1 MMYKE
6 NIGVLKRSDIHVLSC
21 YALIPTKQE
30 KSLHWLITVLS
41 AGWWDNCLCLG
52 IVWVDIIASDI
63 KLSSLK
69 DLASGNMNHERL
81 KKSVI

>member
-1 MMYKE
+1 MVGQLPLSWNRVGGYHRGWIF
-6 NIGVLKRSDIHVLSC
+6 NIIYNIVDGYHL
-21 YALIPTKQE
+21 
-30 KSLHWLITVLS
+30 
-41 AGWWDNCLCLG
+41 GWISSWM
-52 IVWVDIIASDI
+52 DIIASDI

>member
-1 MMYKE
+1 MYKK

-52 IVWVDIIASDI
+52 IVLVDIIVGGYLI
-63 KLSSLK
+63 
-69 DLASGNMNHERL
+69 
-81 KKSVI
+81 